1 MSFDILESSHEL
13 GRPSEFYAFSVG
25 PKTWRYTTADVDIT
39 AGGFVWTAAMIKA
52 DSVKQTGET
61 SNDAFTLD
69 VPSWIA
75 PAQIHMASAPSTPI
89 TMTQLVKHYDDAEM
103 LVSYI
108 GEVIQVG
115 FPIPG
120 RAKITCQNTSGS
132 LDREGLRLGWQR
144 TCSYA
149 LYDPLTCKVDKTA
162 WQQACVIL
170 TIDEGLLGV
179 ELAGTLRDD
188 DYFNN
193 GFLVWVH
200 PLRGNEYLAI
210 EKSLKVAPAVNSVNT
225 KLLLQGDP
233 GELFEGAAGIVL
245 PGCNFTP
252 ANCQAFGNYDNYGG
266 EPDFPS
272 RSPFDGQ
279 PVF

>member
-1 MSFDILESSHEL
+1 MTYDILESSNEL
-13 GRPSEFYAFSVG
+13 GRPAEFYAFTLG
-25 PKTWRYTTADVDIT
+25 PNTWRYTTADVDIV
-39 AGGFVWTAAMIKA
+39 AGGFTWTSAAIKS

-61 SNDAFTLD
+61 SNDAFSLD
-69 VPSWIA
+69 VPSWVA
-75 PAQIHMASAPSTPI
+75 PAQIHMTSAPSTPI
-89 TMTQLVKHYDDAEM
+89 TMIQYTKHLDDAQM

-108 GEVIQVG
+108 GEIVQVG
-115 FPIPG
+115 FPMPG

-149 LYDPLTCKVDKTA
+149 LYDPLTCKVDKA
-162 WQQACVIL
+162 VWQQAFVVL
-170 TIDEGLLGV
+170 TINGAVVGI
-179 ELAGTLRDD
+179 ELAGVLRDT

-193 GFLVWVH
+193 GFLVWTH
-200 PLRGNEYLAI
+200 PMRGNEYLAI
-210 EKSLKVAPAVNSVNT
+210 EKSVKVAPAVNAVNT
-225 KLLLQGDP
+225 QLLLQGDP
-233 GELFEGAAGIVL
+233 GELFEGVGGFVL

-252 ANCQAFGNYDNYGG
+252 TNCQAFGNYDNYGG